1 MVDGS
6 KYEVGSYLPGRMEAE
21 NWTAFDTFN
30 AAFQRIEDLLGE
42 NPQRKIRVRAFKISP
57 EQAERFRPYRV
68 ERLFP

>member
-1 MVDGS
+1 
-6 KYEVGSYLPGRMEAE
+6 MEAE